1 MKPLHKSNLVR
12 LIVLLAA
19 LVVGQVVSR
28 YLPPWAAS
36 IVADEVVSALV
47 GLAAVAAASIGI
59 KLKADDRARLKA
71 AVEQALAGPSRVL
84 TASDLMTIAEAQRK
98 QAANAREAMRGV
110 VRAAAARK
118 AQAAKKGGA
127 GLALLLLSSGCSTA
141 IAERCRAVIV
151 DHPTLPRPAGDVLVS
166 CKHRCTVVERV
177 PDGLLCDGERVVG
190 EVQP

>member
-1 MKPLHKSNLVR
+1 MKPLYKSNLVR

-47 GLAAVAAASIGI
+47 GLAAIAAASIGI

-118 AQAAKKGGA
+118 AQVAKKGGA
-127 GLALLLLSSGCSTA
+127 GLALLLLSS
-141 IAERCRAVIV
+141 
-151 DHPTLPRPAGDVLVS
+151 LV
-166 CKHRCTVVERV
+166 HRRSGRHVA
-177 PDGLLCDGERVVG
+177 
-190 EVQP
+190 